1 MSFIII
7 LAEILLAL
15 PAILGAFIL
24 NRKLY
29 QSLQKPF
36 RHTKPLFIFFLGL
49 LALEV
54 SLGTAVQ
61 YMAFWPRF
69 GLSAFVYVGLV
80 ALGASRL
87 YRIGMLVARELG

>member
-1 MSFIII
+1 MAFIII
-7 LAEILLAL
+7 LAEVLLVL

-24 NRKLY
+24 NCKLY
-29 QSLQKPF
+29 QSMKKLMHGKV
-36 RHTKPLFIFFLGL
+36 LFIFFLGL

-54 SLGTAVQ
+54 SLGTAIQ

-69 GLSAFVYVGLV
+69 GLSTFVYVGLV

-87 YRIGMLVARELG
+87 YRIGRLVARELLG

>member
-1 MSFIII
+1 MAFIII
-7 LAEILLAL
+7 LSEVLLAL

-29 QSLQKPF
+29 QCMKKLTHGKV
-36 RHTKPLFIFFLGL
+36 LFIFSLAI

-54 SLGTAVQ
+54 SLGTAIQ

-69 GLSAFVYVGLV
+69 SLSTFVYVGLV

-87 YRIGMLVARELG
+87 YRIGKLVARELLG